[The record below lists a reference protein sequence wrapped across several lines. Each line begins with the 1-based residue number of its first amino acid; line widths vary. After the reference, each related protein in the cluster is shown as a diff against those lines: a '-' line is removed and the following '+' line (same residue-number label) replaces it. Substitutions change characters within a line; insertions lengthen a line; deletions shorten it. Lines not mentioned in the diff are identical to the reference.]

1 MAATSVQPVS
11 LPHADSGAYH
21 LRYMRAMLGKCA
33 IASAY
38 DRMSDA
44 QKVMVLYGA
53 KLSPHHYLRTAFNA
67 FDDEQREQLRV
78 TLIQLL
84 DIAQLFKGKPIGRG
98 DVIPLK
104 RPVANPLKSPA
115 SPIHY
120 SVSQP
125 EHCQAQPD
133 ATLDEVNAVAA
144 ELAAE
149 KALPYRRGYAKY

>member
-44 QKVMVLYGA
+44 QKMMVLYGA

-104 RPVANPLKSPA
+104 RPVAKPLKSPE
-115 SPIHY
+115 SPFHY
-120 SVSQP
+120 SSPKTLICQGHNDDLLADVSS
-125 EHCQAQPD
+125 
-133 ATLDEVNAVAA
+133 VAA

-149 KALPYRRGYAKY
+149 KALPHRRGYAKY